1 MQFVCYTKSYSLL
14 LFYLSGEV
22 ITDKVEEKSI
32 TEQSRSDSKGPD
44 LYGGNAT
51 KAASNSQPPKSSLNH
66 TNRDCCIELSEK
78 ATEPIMH
85 PPVDYQQ
92 TPTHPHGTMTSV
104 PIPFQP
110 IHDYTGKQTIC
121 VLNLYLDSQ

>member
-1 MQFVCYTKSYSLL
+1 MIK
-14 LFYLSGEV
+14 
-22 ITDKVEEKSI
+22 DKVKDEST

-44 LYGGNAT
+44 IYGGNVT
-51 KAASNSQPPKSSLNH
+51 KAATNSQPPKSSEITTDSSI
-66 TNRDCCIELSEK
+66 TNPN
-78 ATEPIMH
+78 ATMH

-110 IHDYTGKQTIC
+110 IHDYTGTE
-121 VLNLYLDSQ
+121 